1 MTHFD
6 EIYDIAVDNYGLVTA
21 AQARGR
27 GVTSVDLRR
36 SRKNSWLDH
45 RGNGE
50 KG

>member
-6 EIYDIAVDNYGLVTA
+6 EIYDIAVDNYGLATA

-27 GVTSVDLRR
+27 GITSVDLRR
-36 SRKNSWLDH
+36 WCKNSWLDH
-45 RGNGE
+45 RGHGE